1 MFGLGSQNAVS
12 ESNMEEI
19 ERLRREN
26 ENLKNEIARLERERE
41 EFFEMGKK
49 EEFKNKLFKKIS
61 DEIQEVIKEFGED
74 IQNSI
79 SVMSEINKILDKY
92 ADKIKY
98 IENSIDDVFNTENII
113 QMANSLRGNAE
124 HLNHSVEEISQ
135 IINLIKEIS
144 DQTNLLA
151 LNAAIE
157 AARAGEYGRGF
168 AVVADEVRKLAERTQ
183 KATAEVEIT
192 INTLKQNAATM
203 YEDSEKLESEANN
216 SSTHLERFR
225 DDLQEAIEISLDIT
239 ERVKKESD
247 KVYISQFKMDHFLYK
262 VKTYEVLYTGDKI
275 RLQDASNCSFGE
287 WYANEG
293 KRLFGN
299 SPVYSSVER
308 AHKVFHDFIKKAVE
322 CSSDSTCKDEEM
334 FRYMDEIEKV
344 SRELFPLLNKLY

>member
-1 MFGLGSQNAVS
+1 MFGFGSQSATADP
-12 ESNMEEI
+12 NMEEI
-19 ERLRREN
+19 EQLQREN
-26 ENLKNEIARLERERE
+26 ENLKNEIARLEREKE
-41 EFFEMGKK
+41 ELSKKNEK
-49 EEFKNKLFKKIS
+49 EEFKNRLFKRIS
-61 DEIQEVIKEFGED
+61 DEIQEVIKEFGDD

-79 SVMSEINKILDKY
+79 SVMEDINKILDSY
-92 ADKIKY
+92 SDKIKN
-98 IENSIDDVFNTENII
+98 IENNIDEVFNTENII

-124 HLNHSVEEISQ
+124 HLNQSVEEISQ

-216 SSTHLERFR
+216 SSTHLEEFR

-239 ERVKKESD
+239 EKVKKESD
-247 KVYISQFKMDHFLYK
+247 KVYVSQFKMDHFLYK
-262 VKTYEVLYTGDKI
+262 VKTYEVLYTGDNIK
-275 RLQDASNCSFGE
+275 LQDASHCSFGE

-293 KRLFGN
+293 KRLFGG
-299 SPVYSSVER
+299 SSVYSSIDK
-308 AHKVFHDFIKKAVE
+308 AHKNFHEVIKKAVD
-322 CSSDSTCKDEEM
+322 CSSDSSCKNEELLH
-334 FRYMDEIEKV
+334 YMDEIEKA
-344 SRELFPLLNKLY
+344 SRELFPLLNKLS